1 MQRTANILGNGGS
14 RKAHYRGCGEPLRTK
29 QAGALGRSRLDARDS
44 FLSRKIERSER
55 IFLPVRLN
63 ARECRQL
70 VASATNFAAARGGE
84 VSVQKKVKDN
94 AELVAS
100 LYNQLKPLCMDC
112 ETLSLFHD
120 EDDGETRFV
129 LKNWPMDESTV
140 YFIPFKYTFDL
151 EDKELGLLIRR
162 FLRTLDSVQKWGS
175 IYETFYFEAMMENY
189 EYERDEEMSLLEEYK
204 PDGRIYRIIHDLYGL
219 PLLTADEFKAFKPRP
234 QDRELYDRFAGGIEF
249 ITTPYDFFERCWS
262 MSHYRDIDPDIY
274 GGEEPIVNPI
284 EELFSIVYDYDSVIE
299 TIVSDLSSYYQCGDT
314 EQDIIVEE
322 RVLMPKG
329 VPVFDREMN
338 RFFKFLDAISTAG
351 R

>member
-1 MQRTANILGNGGS
+1 MQRTAHILGDGGS
-14 RKAHYRGCGEPLRTK
+14 RKTHYRRCGEPLRAK
-29 QAGALGRSRLDARDS
+29 QAGVLGRAGLDARDS

-55 IFLPVRLN
+55 IFLPVQLK
-63 ARECRQL
+63 ARDCRQL
-70 VASATNFAAARGGE
+70 VASATNFAASRGAE
-84 VSVQKKVKDN
+84 VTIPQKVKGN
-94 AELVAS
+94 AELIAS
-100 LYNQLKPLCMDC
+100 LYNQLNPLCLEG
-112 ETLSLFHD
+112 ETLSLYHD
-120 EDDGETRFV
+120 EDMGETRFV

-151 EDKELGLLIRR
+151 EDKALGLLIRR

-204 PDGRIYRIIHDLYGL
+204 PDGRIFNIIHDLYRL

-234 QDRELYDRFAGGIEF
+234 QDKDLYDTFAGGLEF
-249 ITTPYDFFERCWS
+249 ITTPYDFFEKCWS

-274 GGEEPIVNPI
+274 GGEEPMINPI
-284 EELFSIVYDYDSVIE
+284 EELFSIVYDYDSVVE

-322 RVLMPKG
+322 RVLKPKG
-329 VPVFDREMN
+329 VPEFDRTMN
-338 RFFKFLDAISTAG
+338 RFFQFLDAISDAG